1 MLTRLERRMLAFVGD
16 YLAQH
21 DHSPSLSEIGAALE
35 ISSRGTVNRYVH
47 ALIAKGVLCATTD
60 KHRHL
65 YLPAPMAS
73 ATTLPLLG
81 RIAAGRP
88 IEAIA
93 GEDTLDL
100 AEWVSPHRFVLKV
113 CGDSMIDDGIFDGDY
128 AIIER
133 GDTAVEG
140 DTVVA
145 LIDNTEATLKH
156 LHYLPDDHIK
166 LAPANAAY
174 AALIY
179 PAKRVTIQGTLA
191 TLLRRYRK

>member
-1 MLTRLERRMLAFVGD
+1 MLTRLERRMLAFIGD
-16 YLAQH
+16 YLTQH
-21 DHSPSLSEIGAALE
+21 DHSPSLSEIGAALD
-35 ISSRGTVNRYVH
+35 INSRGTVNRYVH
-47 ALIAKGVLCATTD
+47 ALIAKGVLCATPD

-65 YLPAPMAS
+65 YLPEQATRS
-73 ATTLPLLG
+73 TTLPLLG

-100 AEWVSPHRFVLKV
+100 TEWVGPDRFVLKV

-133 GDTAVEG
+133 GDTAAEG

-156 LHYLPDDHIK
+156 IRYLPDDQIK
-166 LAPANAAY
+166 LEPANAAY
-174 AALIY
+174 PAMTY
-179 PAKRVTIQGTLA
+179 PAERVTIQGVLA
-191 TLLRRYRK
+191 TLLRRYRR